1 MQEAA
6 SLDGLQ
12 LHRFGLLLVTVIHVL
27 LCSFGELSAVASAPY
42 LLWITGQ
49 HSVVGGIGHSLSR
62 TEQHLQ
68 SPAAVQGTCRCL
80 NGAEDPPEHKADQ
93 HASVKCYMKKKQNSK
108 HLGTHTSII
117 CMFEKKKKDFFN
129 N

>member
-12 LHRFGLLLVTVIHVL
+12 LHRFGLLLVTAIHVL
-27 LCSFGELSAVASAPY
+27 LCSFGELSVVASAPY

-93 HASVKCYMKKKQNSK
+93 HASVKCYMKKNNLKT
-108 HLGTHTSII
+108 LGHSYQYN
-117 CMFEKKKKDFFN
+117 MHV
-129 N
+129 